1 MNLFINNVQASVIE
15 MRYCDPLC
23 ARNLCGFHMNWEF
36 KRTFKHFILFR
47 TAEISSRFKSE
58 NEKQKPLI
66 FNYFDC
72 PVQKNLPILCRAIL
86 ISSFKCSHVHKLLR
100 LRTNNTETVFEQY

>member
-66 FNYFDC
+66 LFILV
-72 PVQKNLPILCRAIL
+72 VQFKKFADFM
-86 ISSFKCSHVHKLLR
+86 SSYPHFL
-100 LRTNNTETVFEQY
+100 F

>member
-72 PVQKNLPILCRAIL
+72 PVQKNFRFYVEL
-86 ISSFKCSHVHKLLR
+86 SSFPLLSAPMFI
-100 LRTNNTETVFEQY
+100 NY